1 MVYLDTDIFVQIPLD
16 PIGLKS
22 SLMVYALKTDDGW
35 IMVDTGPESTSKT
48 LLAGLM
54 SFGVEPAKVFLT
66 HVHLDHAGGA
76 GSVHMA
82 WSNVKFLVHPRGAP
96 HLVNPSKLWSASSE
110 VLGWLAH
117 IFGVPTGV
125 PEESV
130 VKVSDGV
137 KVAEGLKAIHTPGHA
152 SHHMSL
158 FAEDMS
164 ILFPGSSIG
173 MFMPVGNTSVY
184 IPALTYPLK
193 LDLYLESLEKQA
205 NLEPQV
211 VAMPHYGVHDAGEV
225 FSTARSQLDEWIK
238 TARKAVEK
246 GSTTPEKMLANMIE
260 ESESVRKAWEYSM
273 RYDPLMEKI
282 MIVIAKGLHE
292 HLSNS

>member
-22 SLMVYALKTDDGW
+22 SLMVYALKTEEGW
-35 IMVDTGPESTSKT
+35 ILVDSGPESTSKT

-54 SFGVEPAKVFLT
+54 SYDVRPRKVFLT
-66 HVHLDHAGGA
+66 HIHLDHAGSI
-76 GSVHMA
+76 GSLYTK
-82 WSNVKFLVHPRGAP
+82 WNDITFLVHPKGAP
-96 HLVNPSKLWSASSE
+96 HLVNPSRLWVQSSE

-117 IFGVPTGV
+117 VFGTPAGI
-125 PEESV
+125 PEKTVVSV
-130 VKVSDGV
+130 KDGE
-137 KVAEGLKAIHTPGHA
+137 KIAGTLRAIHTPGHA

-158 FAEDMS
+158 FAEDLS

-193 LDLYLESLEKQA
+193 LDLYLESLDKQF

-211 VAMPHYGVHDAGEV
+211 VAMPHFGVHDAGEV
-225 FSTARSQLDEWIK
+225 FSMARSQLDEWIK
-238 TARKAVEK
+238 TAQNAVNS
-246 GSTTPEKMLANMIE
+246 GATTPERLLADMIL
-260 ESESVRKAWEYSM
+260 ESDSVRRAWEYSM
-273 RYDPLMEKI
+273 KYDPLMEKI
-282 MIVIAKGLHE
+282 MLVIAKGLLK
-292 HLSNS
+292 HLSS

>member
-22 SLMVYALKTDDGW
+22 SLMIYALKTDEGW
-35 IMVDTGPESTSKT
+35 VLIDSGPESTSKM
-48 LLAGLM
+48 LLSGLM
-54 SFGVEPAKVFLT
+54 SYGVKPDKVFLT
-66 HVHLDHAGGA
+66 HIHLDHAGA
-76 GSVHMA
+76 VSSLYTEWNDVR
-82 WSNVKFLVHPRGAP
+82 FIVHPRGAP
-96 HLVNPSKLWSASSE
+96 HLTNPSKLWGQSSE

-117 IFGVPTGV
+117 VFGTPSGI
-125 PEESV
+125 PE
-130 VKVSDGV
+130 KVIQTVGDGD
-137 KVAEGLKAIHTPGHA
+137 KVADALKVIHTPGHA

-173 MFMPVGNTSVY
+173 MFVPVGNTYVY

-193 LDLYLESLEKQA
+193 LDLYLESLEKQY

-211 VAMPHYGVHDAGEV
+211 VAMPHFGVHDAGEV
-225 FSTARSQLDEWIK
+225 FSIARNHLDEWIK
-238 TARKAVEK
+238 TAEKAVNA
-246 GSTTPEKMLANMIE
+246 GATTPERLLADMIVG
-260 ESESVRKAWEYSM
+260 SDSVSRAWEYSK

-282 MIVIAKGLHE
+282 ILVISKGLLE
-292 HLSNS
+292 HLSS